1 MRVPFRKSRRLPFSA
16 NKSTQEDTRDQEQHM
31 NRGLDIEAIYRQERQ
46 RWLREEAPRKN
57 LRDIIADTVPYWIV
71 IVAAVLYGLSA
82 PHTAAVFDRLT
93 HGWGFIAPIGVEF
106 GLLYSAFRR
115 RLAKDQGQSIPWT
128 LWALEGLLFVT
139 AMLVNGAG
147 AFASVV
153 ASAGLESLSFA
164 AIVERFGNLPAT
176 SQAALVM
183 AALSAFIIP
192 IGALVAGEGLAA
204 IVLEKRIGGDHR
216 ERRWKDVEFTVIY
229 RAVFVRYL
237 GNGQTERDARQ
248 RASAEVKGYLG
259 VRASSGVRLLSAGNE
274 QGANGQPNSA
284 KSRVRAFLETNPDI
298 AEQSV
303 NNVLSALRT
312 AGVQAGRTTVAEVL
326 QEFKKPS

>member
-1 MRVPFRKSRRLPFSA
+1 
-16 NKSTQEDTRDQEQHM
+16 
-31 NRGLDIEAIYRQERQ
+31 
-46 RWLREEAPRKN
+46 
-57 LRDIIADTVPYWIV
+57 
-71 IVAAVLYGLSA
+71 
-82 PHTAAVFDRLT
+82 
-93 HGWGFIAPIGVEF
+93 
-106 GLLYSAFRR
+106 
-115 RLAKDQGQSIPWT
+115 
-128 LWALEGLLFVT
+128 
-139 AMLVNGAG
+139 
-147 AFASVV
+147 
-153 ASAGLESLSFA
+153 LESLSFA